1 MKRQETIPLSNIY
14 NREED
19 FSTDLANNLDIL
31 KVGEFEDAET
41 EARVG
46 TRKADIVAVGE
57 DGTLV
62 VENQFGRADWDH
74 WGRLEAYARLKEA
87 DVAVL
92 VAEDFE
98 ELMIVTCRL
107 RDADSA
113 FDWYLIQAQA
123 NTHEELSF
131 HHVVGPAIDIQT
143 EREAEAR
150 ESEFWEPIRNGEFG
164 ELFAG
169 RPVPISN
176 EGWITCNEG
185 WITKALRNIG
195 VWLRLTNRRCYVQ
208 LYFQGANRSERREEI
223 MALFPKSEYPH
234 EYKDTRKE
242 TKVQFSVL
250 DKGKND
256 RDDWD
261 EIREKLVA
269 MGTDIYNKINE
280 SDL

>member
-1 MKRQETIPLSNIY
+1 MKLQQTMPLSDIY

-19 FSTDLANNLDIL
+19 FSTCLADNLDAL
-31 KVGEFEDAET
+31 SVGSFEDPKT
-41 EARVG
+41 EANVG
-46 TRKADIVAVGE
+46 TRRADIVAEGE
-57 DGTLV
+57 DGILV
-62 VENQFGRADWDH
+62 VENQFGKADWDH
-74 WGRLEAYARLKEA
+74 WGRLEAYARLKKA

-107 RDADSA
+107 RDDENSA
-113 FDWYLIQAQA
+113 IDWYLIQAQA
-123 NTHEELSF
+123 NSHNELSF

-143 EREAEAR
+143 EERAEAGY
-150 ESEFWEPIRNGEFG
+150 SEFWTPIRNGEFG

-176 EGWITCNEG
+176 EGWITKS
-185 WITKALRNIG
+185 IRNVG
-195 VWLRLTNRRCYVQ
+195 VWLHLTNQRCYVQ
-208 LYFQGANRSERREEI
+208 LYFQGANQSERREKI
-223 MALFPKSEYPH
+223 MTLFPKSEYPY
-234 EYKDTRKE
+234 EYKDSPKE
-242 TKVQFSVL
+242 TKVQFPVL

-256 RDDWD
+256 QDDWD
-261 EIREKLVA
+261 EIREKLVN